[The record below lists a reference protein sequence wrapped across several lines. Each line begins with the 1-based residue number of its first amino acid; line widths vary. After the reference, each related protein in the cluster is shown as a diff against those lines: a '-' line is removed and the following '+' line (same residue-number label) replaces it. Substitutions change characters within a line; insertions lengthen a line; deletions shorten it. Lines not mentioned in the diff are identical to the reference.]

1 MQQFDAQYLAAL
13 DTAIRHDRLVL
24 RQSEIIQMAKQGAP
38 TLHRE
43 TDQVAKQAYLESVL
57 ADAAEYAYPTG
68 AVALLYNS
76 TLWAKRHF
84 YREAPYMALFTQRL
98 LSHQQRSEWLYT
110 LLQLEKVQSLPEQ
123 PWFADLQ
130 QDSLDTRLLR
140 IRRAQVAHAYYQQQ
154 ESAGE
159 QLKTAYLAL
168 EYRALLI
175 ALLTD
180 VLGQH
185 CKHWQ
190 ALEPTQEIMLSI
202 ENPVLQRR
210 LRLDIYL
217 GRNNHVAEIEG
228 QQPTLALYLAETLSQ
243 ANLHHFRQ
251 CLSAYMLEQEN
262 ISAIQAI
269 PQTLP
274 DKENDNA

>member
-1 MQQFDAQYLAAL
+1 MQQFDAQRLTAL
-13 DTAIRHDRLVL
+13 DTAVRHDRLVL
-24 RQSEIIQMAKQGAP
+24 RRHGITQAAEQGAP

-43 TDQVAKQAYLESVL
+43 TDQAAKQAYLESVL
-57 ADAAEYAYPTG
+57 ADAAEYAYPAETI
-68 AVALLYNS
+68 ALLYNS

-84 YREAPYMALFTQRL
+84 YREAPYAALFGQGL
-98 LSHQQRSEWLYT
+98 LSHKQRSEWLYT
-110 LLQLEKVQSLPEQ
+110 MLQLEKAQSLPEQ
-123 PWFADLQ
+123 PWFAGLQ
-130 QDSLDTRLLR
+130 QDPLDTRLPR
-140 IRRAQVAHAYYQQQ
+140 IRQAQAAHAYYQQQ

-180 VLGQH
+180 VSGQH

-190 ALEPTQEIMLSI
+190 ALEPEQEIMLDI

-210 LRLDIYL
+210 LRLGIYL
-217 GRNNHVAEIEG
+217 GGHNHVAEAEG
-228 QQPTLALYLAETLSQ
+228 QPPILALYLGETLSR
-243 ANLHHFRQ
+243 ANLHHFQQ
-251 CLSAYMLEQEN
+251 CLGAYMLEQEN

-269 PQTLP
+269 PQTPP
-274 DKENDNA
+274 DKENEDA